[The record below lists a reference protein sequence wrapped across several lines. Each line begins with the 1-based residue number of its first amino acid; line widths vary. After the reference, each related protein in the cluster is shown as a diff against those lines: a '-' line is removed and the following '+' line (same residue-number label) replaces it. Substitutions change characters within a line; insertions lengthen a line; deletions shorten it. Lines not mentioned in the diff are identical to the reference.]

1 MNTYISILRGIN
13 VSGKNLIKMTEL
25 RQLYLNLGFI
35 NIQTYIQSG
44 NVIFQTELAD
54 IKVMESLITEGI
66 SNNFGFQ
73 VPVIVLTN
81 DSLKSALSNNP
92 FLSGST
98 KDPAFMHFTFLS
110 DIPQKEL
117 VDKISEK
124 DYTPDEYRF
133 DDKTIF
139 LYCPTGYG
147 NTKLTNTFFEKK
159 LRVSATTRNL
169 QTVTQLVSLSSITNN

>member
-35 NIQTYIQSG
+35 NIQIYIQSG

-54 IKVMESLITEGI
+54 IKVMESLIKKEI
-66 SNNFGFQ
+66 SNDFGFQ

-81 DSLKSALSNNP
+81 DSIKSALSNNP
-92 FLSGST
+92 FLSDST

-110 DIPQKEL
+110 DLPQIEL
-117 VDKISEK
+117 FEKIAEK

-133 DDKTIF
+133 EDKTIF
-139 LYCPTGYG
+139 LYCPSGYG

-159 LRVSATTRNL
+159 LRISATTRNL
-169 QTVTQLVSLSSITNN
+169 QTVTQLISLSSGTKN

>member
-13 VSGKNLIKMTEL
+13 VSGKNRIKMTEL

-44 NVIFQTELAD
+44 NVVFQTESTD
-54 IKVMESLITEGI
+54 IKVLESLITEEI

-73 VPVIVLTN
+73 VPVIVLTIN
-81 DSLKSALSNNP
+81 LLESALNNNP
-92 FLSGST
+92 FLSDST

-124 DYTPDEYRF
+124 DYSPDEYRF
-133 DDKTIF
+133 VDKTIF
-139 LYCPTGYG
+139 LYCPGGYG

-159 LRVSATTRNL
+159 LRATATTRNL
-169 QTVTQLVSLSSITNN
+169 QTVKQLISLSSGTNN

>member
-44 NVIFQTELAD
+44 NVVFQTELSD
-54 IKVMESLITEGI
+54 IKVLESLISEGI
-66 SNNFGFQ
+66 SNNFGFK
-73 VPVIVLTN
+73 VPVIVFTN
-81 DSLKSALSNNP
+81 NSLQSALNNNS
-92 FLSGST
+92 FLSDST
-98 KDPAFMHFTFLS
+98 KDPAFIHFTFLS

-117 VDKISEK
+117 VDKIAEK
-124 DYTPDEYRF
+124 DYTPDEYSF

-147 NTKLTNTFFEKK
+147 NTKLTNSFFEKK
-159 LRVSATTRNL
+159 LRVTATTRNL
-169 QTVTQLVSLSSITNN
+169 QTVKQLISLSSGTNN